1 MLKSRNCFICYLEE
15 FPQYFSQN
23 IITKFEL
30 TLLDKHWYVDCKN
43 HNLLANFSSNEIA
56 PLENF
61 KKFLGIEFNSIII
74 FFDQLNINLLL
85 SISETLTQ
93 SGTIFIIIKNKL
105 NSSLEDYILY
115 CANYFNISI
124 VPKEKII
131 TLINSLNI
139 TNTKLS
145 NSNQLTKAPFNLSN
159 EQQLIFDFLY
169 QSILNKNNFHT
180 LITGVRGSGK
190 TTLMLKLINFLK
202 IQNFKINFSVLNSG
216 EGSLFKKYQ
225 FENIPSLTYQ
235 NFINFILS
243 TDVLIIEEAA
253 SIPLPILSQI
263 LSVYKK
269 VIMIST
275 LDGYEGT
282 NQGIIHKLST
292 DFPLEIFSLSYN
304 FRRNYDNFQKFL
316 ENISFKANNINFS
329 TYSSL
334 QSSSINIISNNISQN
349 INSLTIRLSSF
360 IEKPNNESI
369 SLLIKINKFI
379 SNNHYQS
386 SNQDIFRLL
395 NDPNTFVSLLLK
407 NLNYEDYSLKNSEI
421 ISLVI
426 FSLEAIPNKILKESI
441 FNGSSR
447 PKNNLLPQTLLC
459 HSNIDFPDN
468 SIFLRIQ
475 RIATEKSYKK
485 QGYASKL
492 LSNFND
498 KNLINFFIQN
508 STFSKDFSCDC
519 SFSNHLIFIG
529 ASFALSDVVYKFW
542 IKNNFIPV
550 SLGLKKD
557 NASGERSLVV
567 LKNFYNN
574 TKIAKWHNNFI
585 NFKLPIL
592 IQRHKLF
599 KESQILNLKNY
610 TSIYNLIKSY
620 IDFNLITLENYK
632 QTNSFKV
639 ICSIALYNHSV
650 EHSILELFTFYFLYQ
665 YDIKEY
671 VKQKQI
677 FSSYFLFK
685 RYLYTS
691 NQSFLEK
698 KFAIQG
704 KKVIHNSIRQFLKEL
719 IENLKY

>member
-190 TTLMLKLINFLK
+190 TTLMLKLIIFLK

>member
-74 FFDQLNINLLL
+74 FFDQLNVSLLL

-105 NSSLEDYILY
+105 SSSLEDYILY

-349 INSLTIRLSSF
+349 INSLTIHLSSF

>member
-159 EQQLIFDFLY
+159 KQQLIFDFLY

-225 FENIPSLTYQ
+225 YENIPSLTYQ

-349 INSLTIRLSSF
+349 INSLTIHLSSF

>member
-23 IITKFEL
+23 IITKFEV

-349 INSLTIRLSSF
+349 INSLTIHLSSF
-360 IEKPNNESI
+360 IKKPNNESI

>member
-23 IITKFEL
+23 IITKFEV

-159 EQQLIFDFLY
+159 EQKLIFDFLY

-349 INSLTIRLSSF
+349 INSLTIHLSSF

>member
-349 INSLTIRLSSF
+349 INSLTIHLSSF

>member
-23 IITKFEL
+23 IITKFEV

-190 TTLMLKLINFLK
+190 TSLMLKLINFLK

-349 INSLTIRLSSF
+349 INSLTIHLSSF

>member
-316 ENISFKANNINFS
+316 ENISFIANNINFS

-349 INSLTIRLSSF
+349 INSLTIHLSSF

-585 NFKLPIL
+585 NIKLPIL

>member
-23 IITKFEL
+23 IITKFEV

-349 INSLTIRLSSF
+349 INSLTIHLSSF

>member
-349 INSLTIRLSSF
+349 INSLTIHLSSF

-574 TKIAKWHNNFI
+574 TKIAKWHKNYI

-704 KKVIHNSIRQFLKEL
+704 KKVIHNSIRQLLKEL

>member
-15 FPQYFSQN
+15 LSQIFFKN

-124 VPKEKII
+124 LHEEKII

-202 IQNFKINFSVLNSG
+202 IQNFKINFSMLNSG
-216 EGSLFKKYQ
+216 EGSLIKKYQ
-225 FENIPSLTYQ
+225 FESIPSLTYQ
-235 NFINFILS
+235 NFNDFILS

-253 SIPLPILSQI
+253 SIPLPILSKI
-263 LSVYKK
+263 LSIYKK

-304 FRRNYDNFQKFL
+304 FRRNYDNFQKFV
-316 ENISFKANNINFS
+316 ENISFKANNIDFS
-329 TYSSL
+329 TYSTS
-334 QSSSINIISNNISQN
+334 QSSSTNILSNNISQN
-349 INSLTIRLSSF
+349 ISCLTIHLSSF
-360 IEKPNNESI
+360 IEKPTNESI

-407 NLNYEDYSLKNSEI
+407 NQNNEDNSLKESEI

-426 FSLEAIPNKILKESI
+426 FSLEVIPNKTLKENI
-441 FNGSSR
+441 FNGLSR

-459 HSNIDFPDN
+459 HSNTDFPDN
-468 SIFLRIQ
+468 SLFLRIQ

-485 QGYASKL
+485 QGYATKL

-508 STFSKDFSCDC
+508 STFSNDFSCNYN
-519 SFSNHLIFIG
+519 FSNHLIFIG

-610 TSIYNLIKSY
+610 ASIYNLIKSY

>member
-23 IITKFEL
+23 IITKFEV

-105 NSSLEDYILY
+105 NSSLQDYILY

-159 EQQLIFDFLY
+159 EQKLIFDFLY

-349 INSLTIRLSSF
+349 INSLTIHLSSF

>member
-43 HNLLANFSSNEIA
+43 HNLLANFSSNEIT

-159 EQQLIFDFLY
+159 EQQLILDFLY

-349 INSLTIRLSSF
+349 INSLTIHLSSF

>member
-23 IITKFEL
+23 IITKFEV

-190 TTLMLKLINFLK
+190 TSLMLKLINFLK

-349 INSLTIRLSSF
+349 INSLTIHLSSF

-508 STFSKDFSCDC
+508 STFSKDFSCDG

>member
-159 EQQLIFDFLY
+159 EQQLILDFLY

-349 INSLTIRLSSF
+349 INSLTIHLSSF

>member
-23 IITKFEL
+23 IITKFEV

-131 TLINSLNI
+131 PLINSLNI

-190 TTLMLKLINFLK
+190 TSLMLKLINFLK

-349 INSLTIRLSSF
+349 INSLTIHLSSF

-407 NLNYEDYSLKNSEI
+407 NLNYENYSLKNSEI

>member
-23 IITKFEL
+23 IITKFEV

-349 INSLTIRLSSF
+349 INSLTIHLSSF

-574 TKIAKWHNNFI
+574 TKIAKWHNNI
-585 NFKLPIL
+585 KNFKLPIL

>member
-1 MLKSRNCFICYLEE
+1 MLKCRNCFICYLEE

-349 INSLTIRLSSF
+349 INSLTIHLSSF

>member
-23 IITKFEL
+23 IITKFEV

-105 NSSLEDYILY
+105 NSSLQDYILY

-349 INSLTIRLSSF
+349 INSLTIHLSSF

-379 SNNHYQS
+379 SINHYQS